1 MMRTKQIRFICGLT
15 LGLLIGLTLVMASCS
30 STTAAYTTPT
40 SATTQYQNST
50 YGYSINVLP
59 KWVINDT
66 DVSSIV
72 IGSPNTLD
80 YIHVVSSAIKNTD
93 LTQFITD
100 CEKVFQA
107 DYPQTYAEQ
116 SSAQVTI
123 AGGLAATSLTVV
135 FVKDEV
141 PYQASVLATVK
152 GNYGYCVIA
161 AAPLADWGTYS
172 KELTSIINS
181 LNIN

>member
-1 MMRTKQIRFICGLT
+1 MKTKRLRFMGGLI
-15 LGLLIGLTLVMASCS
+15 LGLLVGLTLVMASCS

-40 SATTQYQNST
+40 SAATQYKNST
-50 YGYSINVLP
+50 YGYSIKVLP
-59 KWVINDT
+59 KWVVNDT
-66 DVSSIV
+66 DVSSVV

-93 LTQFITD
+93 LTQFVTD

-107 DYPQTYAEQ
+107 DYPLTFAEQ

-123 AGGLAATSLTVV
+123 SGGLAATSLTVV

-152 GNYGYCVIA
+152 GNYGYCVVG

-172 KELTSIINS
+172 KELTTIINS
-181 LNIN
+181 LDIN